1 MSMQRVPRDFY
12 KRNTRVVAI
21 ELLGKVLV
29 VRYTKKTLRAR
40 IVETEAYFGENDPAS
55 HAYRGMTPRNRV
67 MFGPPGFTYVYFIY
81 GSYYCLNIVTE
92 NEGTPGAVLIRAV
105 EPLVGIRDMMNRR
118 CVKDIHH
125 ITNGP
130 GKLTQALGITK
141 QYSGLDVLRSD
152 ISITSDTDYNK
163 HNLLIGVTARIGIH
177 KGKNKLYRFYIK
189 NNKFVSP
196 AKV

>member
-1 MSMQRVPRDFY
+1 MSMRRVPRDFY
-12 KRNTRVVAI
+12 KRSTRVVAI

-29 VRYTKKTLRAR
+29 VCHTKKTLRVR

-67 MFGPPGFTYVYFIY
+67 MFGPPGFMYVYFIY
-81 GSYYCLNIVTE
+81 GNHYCLNIVTE

-105 EPLVGIRDMMNRR
+105 EPLVGIRDMMKRR
-118 CVKDIHH
+118 RVKDIHH

-141 QYSGLDVLRSD
+141 QHSGLDVLRSD
-152 ISITSDTDYNK
+152 ISIIGDTDFDK
-163 HNLLIGVTARIGIH
+163 HNLLIGVTPRIGIH

-189 NNKFVSP
+189 HNKFVSP